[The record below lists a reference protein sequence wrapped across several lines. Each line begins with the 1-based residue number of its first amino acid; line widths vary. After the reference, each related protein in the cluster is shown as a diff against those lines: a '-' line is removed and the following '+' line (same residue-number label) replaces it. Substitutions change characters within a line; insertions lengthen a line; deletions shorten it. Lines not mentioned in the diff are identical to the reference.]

1 MGMMDSGA
9 EEPKSKTLRYA
20 VTGVAF
26 AILLAV
32 GLWWFVFRFW
42 GEKRAADHFLETL
55 ASGNTE
61 RAYCLWKL
69 GEACTNQPAAEI
81 SRSSQSYTY
90 QDFLEDWGPGGY
102 YGPVKSYGIETAQL
116 LSGASGVIVVIRV
129 SPFPQ
134 LPENSDAEKQRQT
147 KEVRIWVESSDKS
160 LSFPP

>member
-1 MGMMDSGA
+1 VGIMDSGP

-42 GEKRAADHFLETL
+42 GEKRAAERFLDSL
-55 ASGNTE
+55 VASNTE

-69 GEACTNQPAAEI
+69 GDSCKNQPASEI
-81 SRSSQSYTY
+81 AKPGESYTY
-90 QDFLEDWGPGGY
+90 QDFLDDWGPGGY

-116 LSGASGVIVVIRV
+116 LRGASGVIVVIRV
-129 SPFPQ
+129 SPFDK
-134 LPENSDAEKQRQT
+134 LPENGNPEERLKT

>member
-1 MGMMDSGA
+1 MGLMDSGP

-32 GLWWFVFRFW
+32 GLWWFVFRLW
-42 GEKRAADHFLETL
+42 GEKRAATKFLDTL
-55 ASGNTE
+55 AAGNTE

-69 GEACTNQPAAEI
+69 GDACKNQPASEI
-81 SRSSQSYTY
+81 SKSGQSYSY
-90 QDFLEDWGPGGY
+90 QDFLEDWGPAGY
-102 YGPVKSYGIETAQL
+102 YGPVKGYGIETAQL
-116 LSGASGVIVVIRV
+116 PSGASGVIVVVRV
-129 SPFPQ
+129 SPFAPF
-134 LPENSDAEKQRQT
+134 PEEGNAEKQRKL

>member
-1 MGMMDSGA
+1 MDSGP

-20 VTGVAF
+20 ITGVVF
-26 AILLAV
+26 VILLAA
-32 GLWWFVFRFW
+32 GLGFLLRFR
-42 GEKRAADHFLETL
+42 GEKQAARHFLETL

-69 GEACTNQPAAEI
+69 GDACKNQPTAEI
-81 SRSSQSYTY
+81 LKPGESYSY

-102 YGPVKSYGIETAQL
+102 FGPVKSFAMETAQKPKD
-116 LSGASGVIVVIRV
+116 ASGIIVVVRV
-129 SPFPQ
+129 SSYQPFPDDR
-134 LPENSDAEKQRQT
+134 DAERHGKT